1 MSSLQYFQ
9 PASDDEAMDL
19 LAASTTPVDSPTQRR
34 FRTELHLGDTFASGR
49 RRPAWVWAVRRGDGP
64 PLGIVAGLGTAY
76 PDERVHVLDY
86 FSAFDDPEA
95 ATGLVAWA
103 TGEVACDEAAIFAPT
118 GATADDAAL
127 SPLVEPLG
135 ASGWQILVERR
146 HYEFEATT
154 GLGEGIPT
162 ELAFEQLSDPDDPR
176 LVACHRGV
184 MRETLDAHDRAL
196 VQRLGFDDACRESLA
211 FLLEADPVECIH
223 LALDRSGAVVGMVSG
238 LVMPTGRAFVLFV
251 GVPYEARGHGHG
263 RQLLAWQ
270 TRRLIDGGALTLI
283 ADTDNENV
291 PMARAFADVGWPQT
305 ETRIDLVQR
314 T

>member
-1 MSSLQYFQ
+1 M
-9 PASDDEAMDL
+9 
-19 LAASTTPVDSPTQRR
+19 
-34 FRTELHLGDTFASGR
+34 
-49 RRPAWVWAVRRGDGP
+49 WAVRRGDGP

-103 TGEVACDEAAIFAPT
+103 TGEAACDEAAIFAPT
-118 GATADDAAL
+118 GATADDATL
-127 SPLVEPLG
+127 SPLVVPLR
-135 ASGWQILVERR
+135 ASGWQLLVERR
-146 HYEFEATT
+146 HYEFEATI
-154 GLGEGIPT
+154 GLGEGIAT

-251 GVPYEARGHGHG
+251 GVPCEARGHGYG